1 MCGTENSSPFPDGP
15 SAQKL
20 TFYIH
25 THRYDYFP
33 DTQEVILHMPH
44 RKHEVV
50 GSRVGRL
57 IQERIEQLY
66 AKCQVECPF
75 EQLKASDIK
84 SDQGD
89 VLMPDEQIMCLDAEQ
104 PALVVEVGNSQTA
117 EDLERKARRLVMA
130 GKGEIRQVVTVKFHR
145 GSRVDLTVWRPRVID
160 GSLTPERVD
169 QVRNRRTSV
178 HSVPKETLTS
188 VPQVIRDTNAEPVPG
203 AQLGIPMAE
212 MAPPELLHDS
222 LRNEIIII
230 TSEEICKV
238 IKRAEAYHNSVGKNR
253 FGVRP
258 KDAECPS
265 SPANSVSSG
274 PSDDEEQQQE
284 SMPEDEY
291 KPARR
296 MRPGEPYRSPIKARA
311 RKVNKQD

>member
-1 MCGTENSSPFPDGP
+1 
-15 SAQKL
+15 
-20 TFYIH
+20 
-25 THRYDYFP
+25 
-33 DTQEVILHMPH
+33 MPH

-169 QVRNRRTSV
+169 QV
-178 HSVPKETLTS
+178 
-188 VPQVIRDTNAEPVPG
+188 IRDTNAEPVPG

-253 FGVRP
+253 FGVLP